1 MFFSNAQAL
10 VLLQIKPMIVEL
22 ANCYYP
28 WGWEEWTTLML
39 WIFESLLY
47 S

>member
-28 WGWEEWTTLML
+28 WGWGGMDNVDALDL
-39 WIFESLLY
+39 
-47 S
+47 